1 MRKKTIN
8 PISANISP
16 FGQAWLDLQRLA
28 QVELT
33 SERAAHPIE
42 SALTPGFPAGWQA
55 GEPWEQ
61 TIRLIFDHPLNLRR
75 ILLMFDEEEQTRTQE
90 FVLRWLPA
98 GQESSRDI
106 VRQQYTFS
114 PPGTIREVE
123 DYWVELDRVAA
134 IELKIN
140 PDISRGS
147 ARAFVGADL
156 SRLVFTACENCL
168 QAARKPR

>member
-1 MRKKTIN
+1 MVSYIELHKERGKLMRKKTIN

-28 QVELT
+28 QVEIT
-33 SERAAHPIE
+33 SESAAHPIE

-55 GEPWEQ
+55 GEPGEQ
-61 TIRLIFDHPLNLRR
+61 TIRLIFDHPLSLRR

-98 GQESSRDI
+98 GEESSRDI

-123 DYWVELDRVAA
+123 DYRVELNEVAA
-134 IELKIN
+134 LELKIN

-147 ARAFVGADL
+147 ARASLAQI
-156 SRLVFTACENCL
+156 CL
-168 QAARKPR
+168 A